1 MGFPK
6 NSTKRMEVP
15 LTNEELLELGQR
27 FADLSDRKE
36 VIDGELAQAQSVFK
50 AAKATHEEQMGEVA
64 TELRGVAAKWRTRR
78 AMKSVPIIETIE
90 PENGPNVVTQRRA
103 DTGEIVGSRALTET
117 EIYGEQQA
125 LPLGDQSAAPA
136 AEQSDFKANV
146 ATGDVETVDRELPD
160 DDDEAPAAKTID
172 EASVG
177 DVVDLDDDESA
188 GGVDDEP
195 TGETFGED
203 V

>member
-15 LTNEELLELGQR
+15 LTNEELLGLGQR

-36 VIDGELAQAQSVFK
+36 VIDGVLAQAQSAFK
-50 AAKATHEEQMGEVA
+50 AAKATHEEELGEVA

-78 AMKSVPIIETIE
+78 AMKSVPIVETLE
-90 PENGPNVVTQRRA
+90 AENGANVVTQRRA

-125 LPLGDQSAAPA
+125 LPLGDQPAAPA
-136 AEQSDFKANV
+136 AEPSDFKANV
-146 ATGDVETVDRELPD
+146 ASGDVETVDREAPD
-160 DDDEAPAAKTID
+160 DDVEAVGSSIEDAA
-172 EASVG
+172 VG
-177 DVVDLDDDESA
+177 DVVDLDDDEESESFA
-188 GGVDDEP
+188 
-195 TGETFGED
+195 ED